1 MSTQNPVRLFA
12 SDLDGTLLGDDAALK
27 RFQAAWDSLDDAQR
41 PLLVYNTARSV
52 ADTRWL
58 VLEGRLP
65 SPEFIIGGL
74 GTEVHDPI
82 DQHVMDEFSA
92 TLASGWD
99 RATVEAVVG
108 LVPGIRPQPAE
119 FQGTYKSSW
128 HWHLASAAQVA
139 QLGVRLEQ
147 SGLDVTVCYSADV
160 HLDVIPR
167 RAGKGH
173 ALAWLC
179 QRIGVRVDE
188 VVVAGTSGNNR
199 SMYAL
204 PGVRGIVPGNASR
217 ELLTS
222 STACK
227 PFLTGAA
234 YADGVIAGLAHHGV
248 FSSAAPDSKPTDRT
262 AASFA

>member
-27 RFQAAWDSLDDAQR
+27 RFQATWDSLDDAQR

-82 DQHVMDEFSA
+82 DNHVMDEYST

-99 RATVEAVVG
+99 RATVEAVVS

-119 FQGTYKSSW
+119 FQGAYKSSW

-147 SGLDVTVCYSADV
+147 SGLDVVVCYSADV

-167 RAGKGH
+167 RAGKGN

-179 QRIGVRVDE
+179 QRIGVRIDE
-188 VVVAGTSGNNR
+188 VVVAGISGNNR

-222 STACK
+222 STVCR
-227 PFLTGAA
+227 PFLTGAT

-248 FSSAAPDSKPTDRT
+248 ISSAAPDSKPTDRT